1 MAWVLSEKPTYSI
14 ELQEKLFKGNVLF
27 SHKNIKSI
35 SQLQFRDTPD
45 LVIIDAINNDFELI
59 KVTKNALTFR
69 FLLQQTTP
77 PDFIAIINSEYNHK
91 KQLFD
96 IGITDYISC
105 PFISKEINYR
115 IMHILHSNEKI
126 KNTHQSNESLSA
138 QTYKNNN
145 LDSMDSQLILIEKCI
160 KHLNSTISEDVR
172 LETLC
177 RLLGTNRNKLNQVF
191 KDHLGMTVFEWLRKQ
206 RMYKAAELLETSSLN
221 IVQIAEKVG
230 YMDSNNFSTAFK
242 RIYHNCPS
250 QFRKQFKSS
259 IQN

>member
-14 ELQEKLFKGNVLF
+14 ELQEKLLNGDTLF
-27 SHKNIKSI
+27 LQKSI
-35 SQLQFRDTPD
+35 HHISNLQFRDTPN

-59 KVTKNALTFR
+59 KFTKNTLTFR
-69 FLLQQTTP
+69 FILQQTTP
-77 PDFIAIINSEYNHK
+77 PEFIAIINDEYERK

-96 IGITDYISC
+96 IGITDYISF

-115 IMHILHSNEKI
+115 IKHILQSEKNI
-126 KNTHQSNESLSA
+126 RN
-138 QTYKNNN
+138 TYKNNDHFTEKRYIELN
-145 LDSMDSQLILIEKCI
+145 RHSIDSQLIMIEKCI
-160 KHLNSTISEDVR
+160 AHLNDAISEDVK

-177 RLLGTNRNKLNQVF
+177 RILGTNRNKLNQVF
-191 KDHLGMTVFEWLRKQ
+191 KAHLGMTVFEWLRKQ
-206 RMYKAAELLETSSLN
+206 RMHKAAELLETSSLN

-259 IQN
+259 MQD

>member
-1 MAWVLSEKPTYSI
+1 MSEKSTYAI
-14 ELQEKLFKGNVLF
+14 ELQENLLNTDILF
-27 SHKNIKSI
+27 IQKSI
-35 SQLQFRDTPD
+35 NNIGQLHFRDTPD
-45 LVIIDAINNDFELI
+45 LIIIDAINNDFERI
-59 KVTKNALTFR
+59 KLTKNALTFR
-69 FLLQQTTP
+69 FILQQTTP
-77 PDFIAIINSEYNHK
+77 PAFIAIIHSEFERK

-115 IMHILHSNEKI
+115 IKHILHAEKNT
-126 KNTHQSNESLSA
+126 KNTHV
-138 QTYKNNN
+138 NNHPFTEKRDIGTN
-145 LDSMDSQLILIEKCI
+145 SRSMDSQLILIEKCI
-160 KHLNSTISEDVR
+160 THLNGAISEDVK

-177 RLLGTNRNKLNQVF
+177 RVLGTNRNKLNQVF

-242 RIYHNCPS
+242 RIYHHCPS

-259 IQN
+259 MQD